1 MRNTIG
7 LISTDYT
14 SEDFGSLLNGRTLAT
29 LPYGGR
35 YRLLDF
41 PLSSMVNSGITTVGI
56 LAPFNYRSL
65 LDHVGV
71 GKAWS
76 LGRKAGGLFI
86 LPGSVYGIRNKSA
99 KFLMR
104 DLIQNMLFLRKDSAD
119 YVLLCG
125 SNKIYNLDFR
135 PMIAA
140 HEKSKRPITLGYISV
155 PDGFKHKGTFLSL
168 SEEGRVIDITTTEAG
183 PSNYYIDCM
192 LVDRKYL
199 MRFVDWFGALEYMDL
214 LEILTNNIYDL
225 EIGSYEFSGYVGSVD
240 SVKDYMK
247 VSMDLLDGEIFS
259 NLFYKGPRIY
269 TKVQD
274 EAPALYSS
282 SAVVSNSMVS
292 TGCIIEGTVENSI
305 LFRNCI
311 VQKGAVVRN
320 SIIMRRTTIC
330 EGAELNNVICDK
342 YASFSS
348 GINISGSS
356 ENPIIISK
364 GQQL

>member
-1 MRNTIG
+1 MKSTIG

-14 SEDFGSLLNGRTLAT
+14 ADGFGSLLAGRTLAT
-29 LPYGGR
+29 LPFGGR

-41 PLSSMVNSGITTVGI
+41 PLSSMVNSGITTVGL
-56 LAPFNYRSL
+56 LAPNNYRSL

-86 LPGSVYGIRNKSA
+86 LPSSVYGIRNKSA

-104 DLIQNMLFLRKDSAD
+104 DLIQNMLFFRKDTAD
-119 YVLLCG
+119 YVLICG
-125 SNKIYNLDFR
+125 SNKVYNLDFR
-135 PMIAA
+135 PMISA
-140 HEKSKRPITLGYISV
+140 HEKSKRPITLGYITV
-155 PDGFKHKGTFLSL
+155 PEGFDHSGTFLTL
-168 SEEGRVIDITTTEAG
+168 SEEGRVIDMTSTETGEA
-183 PSNYYIDCM
+183 NYYIDCM

-199 MRFVDWFGALEYMDL
+199 MRFIDWFGALEYMDL
-214 LEILTNNIYDL
+214 MEILVNNIYDI
-225 EIGSYEFSGYVGSVD
+225 EIGAYEFTGYVGSVD

-247 VSMDLLDGEIFS
+247 VSMDLLDSQISHE
-259 NLFYKGPRIY
+259 LFYAGPRIY

-274 EAPALYSS
+274 EAPALYSD
-282 SAVVSNSMVS
+282 SAVVSNSMIS

-305 LFRNCI
+305 IFRNCVI
-311 VQKGAVVRN
+311 QKGAVVRN
-320 SIIMRRTTIC
+320 SIIMRRSTIC

-342 YASFSS
+342 YATFSN

-356 ENPIIISK
+356 ETPIIIGKS
-364 GQQL
+364 QQF